1 MTLSG
6 SASTVKDQGNV
17 HFKAGRLEE
26 AAKLYGKAEKLEP
39 KNAIYPSNLSAAYY
53 ELGDYAQAYH
63 AICRSAKNMLI
74 SEPSPALAIKLV
86 TRLSKTLSCGVQSGS
101 ITLKDLD
108 DNLSTINELR
118 VIAETSAS
126 TSNSNA
132 SPEASSAWDEWKC
145 VAQDFERVKN
155 GAQDARSRLAALP
168 FGRKFV
174 DTGLEYYTVG
184 QDPPMSIVHDWG
196 PQDRNNPLE
205 LGKLSEARLSS
216 LALLWGGVGDG
227 RHVLSSI
234 IGLHQA
240 FTKLNA
246 KKRKALKVHLT
257 LNDLHPRALARDLC
271 LLFLIED
278 LILMRSQE
286 ENKLKEAEIKATIL
300 YTWTG
305 FIMPAYCQ
313 TRFKKIVKALLKRLQ
328 ESPPNLPA
336 WIYITQET
344 IPGIIDALKYWDTK
358 ISQKNTKDMLRH
370 LARTARTPAEHS
382 QFLNSPGMA
391 SNFLDTYHKRQEEKR
406 EQLKNFVDVGLS
418 EEQVIDMASKFMPRP
433 IPRDPQRRKKWLA
446 DGRAAVV
453 NLLLEDK
460 GDGQTKAQRNEFI
473 LEEGWYELT
482 QCFVPP
488 AILRSRHD
496 GFDELWG
503 IFTEEEKGETRTSD
517 GLDDK
522 VRNHIETTWKPN
534 PSLFDPSQEP
544 NRSIIAMGYPDNNR
558 NPFHMVSLIEPF
570 NERMR
575 LVKGRNMNARINQ
588 DCPAYSVISVFFD
601 AVVDALIAL
610 KGRILLELIQ
620 DDISAALVKMRIGL
634 DVSRPA
640 HFPRK
645 YSRIWLSN
653 VPDST
658 HGPMNTAVYIMSN
671 LECESYAALA
681 FNCMFNSG
689 VWQNGDHYVHNYTL
703 LSVKDYARFFGCRVL
718 TMDPAWGNME
728 FAPEPLPRPL
738 STLPSREELTTW
750 LTRVLLATIFPPAFA
765 NPMQQM
771 LRVRYPSNLVA
782 FITLFL
788 RLHEIGY
795 PSHWLSEY
803 LQTILSDSLV
813 TDIAP
818 YAGDPPIPLSELG
831 RRGPTR
837 RRMNLDPWRVEFENI
852 LALSYE
858 ALPFPVALPSDFA
871 RCYDEIGIFE
881 APFSE
886 FMFDHATSMGMTP
899 QFEPVLSLVFYK
911 QGLASVARVK
921 QAILRQ
927 VAEGKLVKKGD
938 LYVLTSVETLSL
950 NAGVVRWRM
959 SKAKVQAMKAAKW
972 CFVAYRFD
980 SDASGIPISSQEWV
994 EVNPMRTKLLA

>member
-6 SASTVKDQGNV
+6 SASTVKDQGNI
-17 HFKAGRLEE
+17 HFKSGRLEA

-53 ELGDYAQAYH
+53 D
-63 AICRSAKNMLI
+63 
-74 SEPSPALAIKLV
+74 EPSPALAIELV

-101 ITLKDLD
+101 ITLKDLE
-108 DNLSTINELR
+108 DNLSTVNELW

-132 SPEASSAWDEWKC
+132 SPEASSAWDEWKR

-168 FGRKFV
+168 FGRKIA

-216 LALLWGGVGDG
+216 LALLWGVGD
-227 RHVLSSI
+227 
-234 IGLHQA
+234 
-240 FTKLNA
+240 
-246 KKRKALKVHLT
+246 
-257 LNDLHPRALARDLC
+257 
-271 LLFLIED
+271 D

-286 ENKLKEAEIKATIL
+286 ENKLKEAEIKAIIL
-300 YTWTG
+300 YSWTG

-328 ESPPNLPA
+328 ESPPNLPS

-391 SNFLDTYHKRQEEKR
+391 SNFLDTYHKRQEEKQ

-418 EEQVIDMASKFMPRP
+418 EEQVIDMASELMSRP
-433 IPRDPQRRKKWLA
+433 ISRDPQRRKKWLA

-460 GDGQTKAQRNEFI
+460 GDGQAKAHQRNEFI
-473 LEEGWYELT
+473 LEEGWYQLT
-482 QCFVPP
+482 QCFIPP
-488 AILRSRHD
+488 AILRSRRD
-496 GFDELWG
+496 GFNELWG
-503 IFTEEEKGETRTSD
+503 IFREEEKGKTRTSD

-534 PSLFDPSQEP
+534 PSLF
-544 NRSIIAMGYPDNNR
+544 
-558 NPFHMVSLIEPF
+558 PF

-610 KGRILLELIQ
+610 KRRILLELIQ
-620 DDISAALVKMRIGL
+620 DDISAAIVKNADWTRPVSGKTATTMCTTFTKLHASQRQGL
-634 DVSRPA
+634 RTLLWLSRP
-640 HFPRK
+640 
-645 YSRIWLSN
+645 N
-653 VPDST
+653 
-658 HGPMNTAVYIMSN
+658 HGSC
-671 LECESYAALA
+671 L
-681 FNCMFNSG
+681 
-689 VWQNGDHYVHNYTL
+689 
-703 LSVKDYARFFGCRVL
+703 
-718 TMDPAWGNME
+718 GNMV

-765 NPMQQM
+765 NPMQQI

-788 RLHEIGY
+788 RLLEIGY
-795 PSHWLSEY
+795 SSHWLSEY

-831 RRGPTR
+831 RRGATR

-858 ALPFPVALPSDFA
+858 ALPFPMALPSDFA
-871 RCYDEIGIFE
+871 RCQDEIGIFE

-911 QGLASVARVK
+911 QGLAPVARVK
-921 QAILRQ
+921 QAMLRQ
-927 VAEGKLVKKGD
+927 VGEGKLVKKGD
-938 LYVLTSVETLSL
+938 FYVLISVETLSL
-950 NAGVVRWRM
+950 NADVVRWRM
-959 SKAKVQAMKAAKW
+959 SKARIQAMKAAKW

-980 SDASGIPISSQEWV
+980 SDASGVGRSEPDADETVGLSFY
-994 EVNPMRTKLLA
+994 

>member
-17 HFKAGRLEE
+17 HFKVGRLEE
-26 AAKLYGKAEKLEP
+26 AAKLYGKVRNFLMVQLSTIRLPTNAEKLVP
-39 KNAIYPSNLSAAYY
+39 KNAIYPSNPSTAY
-53 ELGDYAQAYH
+53 
-63 AICRSAKNMLI
+63 SKNMLI
-74 SEPSPALAIKLV
+74 SEPSPVLAIKLV
-86 TRLSKTLSCGVQSGS
+86 TRISKTLSHGVQSGS
-101 ITLKDLD
+101 ITLKDLED
-108 DNLSTINELR
+108 SLSTVNELR

-132 SPEASSAWDEWKC
+132 SPEASNAWDEWKC

-168 FGRKFV
+168 FGRKIA
-174 DTGLEYYTVG
+174 DSGLEYYTVG

-196 PQDRNNPLE
+196 PQDRNNPLG
-205 LGKLSEARLSS
+205 LGKLPEARLSS

-234 IGLHQA
+234 KGVHQA

-286 ENKLKEAEIKATIL
+286 ESKLKEAEIKATIL

-305 FIMPAYCQ
+305 FIVPAYCQ
-313 TRFKKIVKALLKRLQ
+313 TFKKIVKALLKRLQ

-344 IPGIIDALKYWDTK
+344 IPGIIDALRYWDTK
-358 ISQKNTKDMLRH
+358 IFQKNTKDMLRH

-406 EQLKNFVDVGLS
+406 EQLLCGRGIVRG
-418 EEQVIDMASKFMPRP
+418 ASDRYGE
-433 IPRDPQRRKKWLA
+433 DPQRRKKWLA

-460 GDGQTKAQRNEFI
+460 GDGH
-473 LEEGWYELT
+473 G
-482 QCFVPP
+482 
-488 AILRSRHD
+488 

-503 IFTEEEKGETRTSD
+503 IFTEEEKGKTRTSD

-522 VRNHIETTWKPN
+522 
-534 PSLFDPSQEP
+534 DPSQEP
-544 NRSIIAMGYPDNNR
+544 NRSIIAIGYPDNNR

-575 LVKGRNMNARINQ
+575 LVKGTDSAGT
-588 DCPAYSVISVFFD
+588 Y
-601 AVVDALIAL
+601 
-610 KGRILLELIQ
+610 Q
-620 DDISAALVKMRIGL
+620 DDISAALVKMQIGL

-640 HFPRK
+640 HLPRK

-653 VPDST
+653 VPDSA
-658 HGPMNTAVYIMSN
+658 HGPMNTAVYIMPN

-689 VWQNGDHYVHNYTL
+689 VWQNGDHNLSRSYTL
-703 LSVKDYARFFGCRVL
+703 LSIKDYACFFGCRVL

-765 NPMQQM
+765 NSMQQM
-771 LRVRYPSNLVA
+771 LRVRYLSDLVA
-782 FITLFL
+782 FITFL

-795 PSHWLSEY
+795 RSHWLSEY

-818 YAGDPPIPLSELG
+818 YAGDPPISLSELG

-837 RRMNLDPWRVEFENI
+837 RRMKLDPWRVEFENI

-858 ALPFPVALPSDFA
+858 ALPFPMALPSDFA
-871 RCYDEIGIFE
+871 RCHDEIGIFE
-881 APFSE
+881 ASFSE
-886 FMFDHATSMGMTP
+886 FMFDHARSMGMTP
-899 QFEPVLSLVFYK
+899 QFEPVLSLVFNK
-911 QGLASVARVK
+911 QGLFSVARVK
-921 QAILRQ
+921 QAMLRQ
-927 VAEGKLVKKGD
+927 VAEGKLVKKGE
-938 LYVLTSVETLSL
+938 LYVWTSVETLSL

-959 SKAKVQAMKAAKW
+959 SKARVQAMKAAKW
-972 CFVAYRFD
+972 CFVAHRFD

-994 EVNPMRTKLLA
+994 EIICFLIPSVGESSDPEEIA